1 MGVTIKNLA
10 EQLNLSPAT
19 ISLSLN
25 NRPGVNGQT
34 RARVLDMA
42 EKLGYEQISATGRR
56 MPKGSGNIRLVV
68 YMKIG
73 RVVADTPFF
82 LSLIEGIEAEARHNG
97 FQLLISHV
105 SDHASLD
112 QVMEIIHDNQNDGIL
127 LLATELSL
135 SDSIPFLNSGHPIV
149 VLDGSLA
156 DNQCDT
162 VLINNFQG
170 AYDAVSELIR
180 MGHNRI
186 GYFRSRIPIYNFG
199 QRHFDVKRALADAK
213 MSLNQEYICLVEPSI
228 DGAYCCVKDWL
239 DKKPELPTAFFADN
253 DFIAFGAMKALKERG
268 IAIPDNVSIIKFDD
282 LPYCEII
289 EPPLTTVKVFKQ
301 SLGKLAVDRL
311 AARMKDEVGEVVR
324 IEVATELVNRKSV
337 RNIKPLLYDLP
348 FLKDSFSKLD

>member
-1 MGVTIKNLA
+1 MGVTIKDLA
-10 EQLNLSPAT
+10 EQLDLSPAT

-25 NRPGVNGQT
+25 NRPGVNEQT
-34 RARVLDMA
+34 RTRVLDLA
-42 EKLGYEQISATGRR
+42 AKLGYEQISATSRR
-56 MPKGSGNIRLVV
+56 LPKGSGNIRLVV

-82 LSLIEGIEAEARHNG
+82 LSLIEGIEAETRRNG
-97 FQLLISHV
+97 YQLLISHI
-105 SDHASLD
+105 SDQTSLN
-112 QVMEIIHDNQNDGIL
+112 QVMEIVHDNPNDGIL

-135 SDSIPFLNSGHPIV
+135 SDSIPFLSSGHPVV

-156 DNQCDT
+156 DNRCDT

-186 GYFRSRIPIYNFG
+186 GYFRSRVPIYNFG
-199 QRHFDVKRALADAK
+199 QRHFGVKRALSDAR
-213 MSLNQEYICLVEPSI
+213 MSLKQEYICMVEPSI
-228 DGAYCCVKDWL
+228 DGAYRCVKDWL
-239 DKKPELPTAFFADN
+239 NTKPELPTAFFADN
-253 DFIAFGAMKALKERG
+253 DFIAFGAMKALKEVG
-268 IAIPDNVSIIKFDD
+268 IIIPDDVSIIGFDD

-311 AARMKDEVGEVVR
+311 VARMKDQVDEVVR

-337 RNIKPLLYDLP
+337 RNIKPV
-348 FLKDSFSKLD
+348 